1 MSHYLILKI
10 VSRKLKILIV
20 IINLSPFGVYV
31 FFLTVYVLFCLFWG
45 GRGGRGFSS
54 VGSEV
59 SINKV
64 TFLHFTLLCSHFL
77 IWMLKL
83 FKNTSLKSN
92 PHLWHKHKHTYEPK
106 FRCHVQI
113 QKQKVPALL
122 MLMPKFN
129 ILFTHKVLCFCQV
142 CT

>member
-10 VSRKLKILIV
+10 VSGKLKILIV

-31 FFLTVYVLFCLFWG
+31 FFCTVYVLFCLFFGGG

-64 TFLHFTLLCSHFL
+64 TFLRFTLTVLTF
-77 IWMLKL
+77 
-83 FKNTSLKSN
+83 
-92 PHLWHKHKHTYEPK
+92 
-106 FRCHVQI
+106 
-113 QKQKVPALL
+113 
-122 MLMPKFN
+122 FN
-129 ILFTHKVLCFCQV
+129 LNVKAV
-142 CT
+142 